1 MVTVA
6 TFSLWLSLYF
16 YVPYLPLRALE
27 LGASNTVIG
36 LVIASYSIA
45 QVSLRIPIGV
55 TSDLIGKRKP
65 FAVLA
70 LASAALGALWLAY
83 APTPTQ
89 MFFARSV
96 TGIAGAGWVAVS
108 VLYASYF
115 TAEKTGQAMSRLM
128 FVNGLGLVLATFV
141 GGVIS
146 ELWGTNATFLAGV
159 ILGVVGTILLLL
171 APEPTLQKTEPYSMQ
186 SFLEILKHP
195 LVLIVSIVGI
205 TTQFVS
211 FATSFGFVPIYA
223 EQNGATDADIGFIT
237 TLMFAMS
244 MVGTLCAVPCARIF
258 GYRGAIVL
266 AACLIALAAFML
278 PFTHT
283 FFGIAFSQLL
293 NGFGRGLINAV
304 LITLSVLVVAPN
316 KRATAMGIYQA
327 LYAIG
332 MLSGPIIAG
341 LVADWSGINT
351 VFFLCTFISLA
362 GIAFTHLTKMPKVE

>member
-1 MVTVA
+1 M
-6 TFSLWLSLYF
+6 
-16 YVPYLPLRALE
+16 
-27 LGASNTVIG
+27 
-36 LVIASYSIA
+36 
-45 QVSLRIPIGV
+45 
-55 TSDLIGKRKP
+55 
-65 FAVLA
+65 
-70 LASAALGALWLAY
+70 
-83 APTPTQ
+83 
-89 MFFARSV
+89 
-96 TGIAGAGWVAVS
+96 
-108 VLYASYF
+108 
-115 TAEKTGQAMSRLM
+115 
-128 FVNGLGLVLATFV
+128 
-141 GGVIS
+141 IS

-258 GYRGAIVL
+258 GYRGAIIL

-362 GIAFTHLTKMPKVE
+362 GIAFTHLTKMPKVA